1 MASMAKYGMAMNN
14 NGFSFFVGLI
24 FVVYAIGIFIY
35 TLPRVSVYYNQNL
48 FKRMLNDY
56 KAKVYDFNKNK

>member
-35 TLPRVSVYYNQNL
+35 TLPRVSVFYNRNL
-48 FKRMLNDY
+48 FNRMLNDY